1 MAEHTGELD
10 VVTLDAVTDLAL
22 AGIYRG
28 RGTSEPP
35 AVGDADL
42 GAALRRLFDEG
53 RRAWPG
59 VELGIG
65 AFVGHLAERV
75 GGPQPSEGRG
85 PDLYL
90 ACACVTR
97 GRGAIE
103 SFDRAYL
110 PQMGAYLA
118 RLGPTPAFVD
128 DVRQEVRDGLF
139 IGRDGAPPRIAGY
152 QGKGALASWVRVVAL
167 RVAMNMRRQPW
178 PAAADDDSEL
188 DRPAPDDPEMD
199 CEEERY
205 RGAFDEAIR
214 GAIAALDGEQ
224 RRILRRH
231 FADGLT
237 LDALAIELG
246 VHRATVARRLA
257 AARAALRI
265 EARRR
270 LQIALGV
277 RESEL
282 SSLARVMRSRLD
294 LRLRSVFRTG
304 GHELGELR

>member
-1 MAEHTGELD
+1 L
-10 VVTLDAVTDLAL
+10 VTLDAVTDLAL
-22 AGIYRG
+22 ARIYRE
-28 RGTSEPP
+28 RATSEPP
-35 AVGDADL
+35 AVREADL

-59 VELGIG
+59 VELGIE
-65 AFVGHLAERV
+65 AFVGYLAERA
-75 GGPQPSEGRG
+75 GGPLPAEVRG

-110 PQMGAYLA
+110 AQMGAYLV

-128 DVRQEVRDGLF
+128 EVRQEVRDKLF
-139 IGRDGAPPRIAGY
+139 MSSGAAPPRIAEY
-152 QGKGALASWVRVVAL
+152 HGKGALANWVRVVAL
-167 RVAMNMRRQPW
+167 RVAMNMRRQRW
-178 PAAADDDSEL
+178 PAAPAADDDSEL
-188 DRPAPDDPEMD
+188 ERPAPGNPEMD
-199 CEEERY
+199 YEKERY
-205 RGAFDEAIR
+205 RDAFNEVIR
-214 GAIAALDGEQ
+214 GAVTALDGEQ
-224 RRILRRH
+224 RLILRRH

-237 LDALAIELG
+237 LDGLAVELG

-257 AARAALRI
+257 AARSALRL

-282 SSLARVMRSRLD
+282 ESVARMMRSRLD
-294 LRLRSVFRTG
+294 LSLRSLFQTG
-304 GHELGELR
+304 

>member
-1 MAEHTGELD
+1 M
-10 VVTLDAVTDLAL
+10 VTLDALTDLAL
-22 AGIYRG
+22 TGIYRD
-28 RGTSEPP
+28 RATSAPP
-35 AVGDADL
+35 AVRDADL

-59 VELGIG
+59 VELGID
-65 AFVGHLAERV
+65 AFVGYLAERAD
-75 GGPQPSEGRG
+75 GPLPSEGRG

-110 PQMGAYLA
+110 AQMGAYLV

-128 DVRQEVRDGLF
+128 EVRQEVRDKLF
-139 IGRDGAPPRIAGY
+139 TSDAAPPRIAEY
-152 QGKGALASWVRVVAL
+152 HGKGALANWVRVVAL

-178 PAAADDDSEL
+178 PAADDDSEL
-188 DRPAPDDPEMD
+188 DRPAPDNPEMD

-205 RGAFDEAIR
+205 REAFDEVIR
-214 GAIAALDGEQ
+214 GAVAALDDEQ

-237 LDALAIELG
+237 LDALAVELG

-277 RESEL
+277 RESEME
-282 SSLARVMRSRLD
+282 SLARVMRSRLD
-294 LRLRSVFRTG
+294 LSLRSLFRTG
-304 GHELGELR
+304 GKELRERS

>member
-1 MAEHTGELD
+1 MGEHGERD

-28 RGTSEPP
+28 RATREDP
-35 AVGDADL
+35 AVRDADL

-59 VELGIG
+59 VELGIQ
-65 AFVGHLAERV
+65 AFVGYLAERAA
-75 GGPQPSEGRG
+75 GPVPSEVRG

-110 PQMGAYLA
+110 AQMGAYLA

-128 DVRQEVRDGLF
+128 EVRQEVRDKLF
-139 IGRDGAPPRIAGY
+139 MSSDATPPRIAEY
-152 QGKGALASWVRVVAL
+152 HGKGALVNWVRVVAL

-178 PAAADDDSEL
+178 PAADDGEL
-188 DRPAPDDPEMD
+188 DRPAPDNPEMD
-199 CEEERY
+199 YEEERY
-205 RGAFDEAIR
+205 REAFDEVIR
-214 GAIAALDGEQ
+214 GAVAALDGDQ

-237 LDALAIELG
+237 LDALAVELG

-257 AARAALRI
+257 AARTALRL
-265 EARRR
+265 EARQR

-277 RESEL
+277 GESEL
-282 SSLARVMRSRLD
+282 LSLARMMRSRLD
-294 LRLRSVFRTG
+294 LSLRSLFRTG
-304 GHELGELR
+304 GQEAGERS

>member
-1 MAEHTGELD
+1 M
-10 VVTLDAVTDLAL
+10 VTLDAVTDLAL

-28 RGTSEPP
+28 RATSEPP
-35 AVGDADL
+35 AVPDADL

-59 VELGIG
+59 VELGIE
-65 AFVGHLAERV
+65 AFVGYLAERA
-75 GGPQPSEGRG
+75 GGPLPSEARG

-90 ACACVTR
+90 ACACVTG

-110 PQMGAYLA
+110 AQMGAYLA

-128 DVRQEVRDGLF
+128 EVRQEVRAKLF
-139 IGRDGAPPRIAGY
+139 MSSSDAAPPRIAEY
-152 QGKGALASWVRVVAL
+152 HGKGALANWVRVVAL

-178 PAAADDDSEL
+178 PAADDDSEL
-188 DRPAPDDPEMD
+188 DRPAPDNPERD
-199 CEEERY
+199 YEVKRY
-205 RGAFDEAIR
+205 REAFDEVIR
-214 GAIAALDGEQ
+214 GAVAALDGEQ

-237 LDALAIELG
+237 LDALAVELG

-257 AARAALRI
+257 AARAALRL

-277 RESEL
+277 GESEL
-282 SSLARVMRSRLD
+282 ESLARVMRSRLD
-294 LRLRSVFRTG
+294 LSLRSLFRTG
-304 GHELGELR
+304 DLKLGERS

>member
-1 MAEHTGELD
+1 MLD
-10 VVTLDAVTDLAL
+10 TVTDLAL

-28 RGTSEPP
+28 RARHEPP
-35 AVGDADL
+35 AVRDADL

-59 VELGIG
+59 VDLGIE
-65 AFVGHLAERV
+65 AFVGYLAERA
-75 GGPQPSEGRG
+75 GGPLPSEVRG

-110 PQMGAYLA
+110 AQMGAYLA

-128 DVRQEVRDGLF
+128 EVRQEVRDKLF
-139 IGRDGAPPRIAGY
+139 MSSDAAPPRIAEY
-152 QGKGALASWVRVVAL
+152 HGKGALANWVRVVAL

-178 PAAADDDSEL
+178 PAADDDDDGEL
-188 DRPAPDDPEMD
+188 DRPAPDNPEMAY
-199 CEEERY
+199 EEERY
-205 RGAFDEAIR
+205 REAFDEVIR
-214 GAIAALDGEQ
+214 GAVAALDSEQ
-224 RRILRRH
+224 RRLLRLH

-237 LDALAIELG
+237 LDALAVELG

-257 AARAALRI
+257 AARAALRL

-282 SSLARVMRSRLD
+282 ESLARVMRSRLD
-294 LRLRSVFRTG
+294 LSLRSLFRTG
-304 GHELGELR
+304 GETAARRGTARRE

>member
-1 MAEHTGELD
+1 
-10 VVTLDAVTDLAL
+10 VVTDLAL

-28 RGTSEPP
+28 RATGEP
-35 AVGDADL
+35 AGVGDAEL

-59 VELGIG
+59 VELGIE
-65 AFVGHLAERV
+65 AFVGYLAERA
-75 GGPQPSEGRG
+75 GGPLPSEIRG

-103 SFDRAYL
+103 AFDRAYL
-110 PQMGAYLA
+110 AQMGAHLA

-128 DVRQEVRDGLF
+128 EVRQEVRDKLF
-139 IGRDGAPPRIAGY
+139 VSSDAAPPRIAEY
-152 QGKGALASWVRVVAL
+152 HGKGALVNWVRVVAL

-178 PAAADDDSEL
+178 PAAADDDGEL
-188 DRPAPDDPEMD
+188 DRPAPDNPEMD
-199 CEEERY
+199 YEGERY
-205 RGAFDEAIR
+205 RQAFAEVIR
-214 GAIAALDGEQ
+214 GAVAALDGEH

-237 LDALAIELG
+237 LDVLAVELG

-257 AARAALRI
+257 AARLALRRDTRQRHRAALGCTDS
-265 EARRR
+265 EVER
-270 LQIALGV
+270 LGT
-277 RESEL
+277 EL
-282 SSLARVMRSRLD
+282 RSQLD
-294 LRLRSVFRTG
+294 LSLSVLLRTA
-304 GHELGELR
+304 

>member
-1 MAEHTGELD
+1 MGEHRGSGTI
-10 VVTLDAVTDLAL
+10 TLDTVTDLAL

-28 RGTSEPP
+28 RATSEPP

-53 RRAWPG
+53 RQAWPG
-59 VELGIG
+59 VELGIE
-65 AFVGHLAERV
+65 AFVGYLAERA
-75 GGPQPSEGRG
+75 GGPLPPEVRG

-97 GRGAIE
+97 CRGAIE

-110 PQMGAYLA
+110 AQMGAYLA

-128 DVRQEVRDGLF
+128 EVRQAMRDKLF
-139 IGRDGAPPRIAGY
+139 MSSDATPPRIAEY
-152 QGKGALASWVRVVAL
+152 HGKGALAKWVRVVAL

-178 PAAADDDSEL
+178 PAADDDSEL
-188 DRPAPDDPEMD
+188 DRPASDNPEMD
-199 CEEERY
+199 YEKERC
-205 RGAFDEAIR
+205 REVFDEVIR
-214 GAIAALDGEQ
+214 GAVAALDGEQ

-231 FADGLT
+231 FADGFT
-237 LDALAIELG
+237 LDALAVELG

-257 AARAALRI
+257 AARTALRL

-282 SSLARVMRSRLD
+282 ESLARMMRSRLD
-294 LRLRSVFRTG
+294 LSLPSLFQTG
-304 GHELGELR
+304 

>member
-1 MAEHTGELD
+1 VAPG
-10 VVTLDAVTDLAL
+10 AVTDLDL
-22 AGIYRG
+22 AGLYRG
-28 RGTSEPP
+28 RAPGELL

-53 RRAWPG
+53 RQAWPS
-59 VELGIG
+59 VELGIE
-65 AFVGHLAERV
+65 AFVGYLAERAS
-75 GGPQPSEGRG
+75 GPLPSEARG

-90 ACACVTR
+90 ACACVAR

-110 PQMGAYLA
+110 AQMGAYLA
-118 RLGPTPAFVD
+118 RHRPTPAFVD
-128 DVRQEVRDGLF
+128 EVRQEVRDKLF
-139 IGRDGAPPRIAGY
+139 MSRDAAPPRIAEY
-152 QGKGALASWVRVVAL
+152 HGKGALANWVRVVAL

-188 DRPAPDDPEMD
+188 DRPAPGDPEMD
-199 CEEERY
+199 YEEERY
-205 RGAFDEAIR
+205 RKAFDEVIR
-214 GAIAALDGEQ
+214 GAVAALDGEQ
-224 RRILRRH
+224 RRLLRRH

-237 LDALAIELG
+237 LDALAVELD

-257 AARAALRI
+257 AARAALRL

-277 RESEL
+277 GESEL
-282 SSLARVMRSRLD
+282 ESLARVMRSRLD
-294 LRLRSVFRTG
+294 LSLRSVFRTAG
-304 GHELGELR
+304 QNLGE